1 MEHESDST
9 QKLFILSRRSRDRIN
24 NLSVL
29 SLSCSTWFYWNND
42 YVFRACS
49 KNISI
54 FSLSRSTTQTI
65 LVTLLFVSAI
75 RLFYFTVRFDATNS
89 KPLRSRKRKN
99 SDVKVEAS
107 STAPNRTV
115 TSDVPLQWEHN
126 KAAVLFLNIQSHLR
140 NSSIL
145 TGIYD
150 LNKLN
155 MYVFVFSGSRSV

>member
-1 MEHESDST
+1 MASNRT
-9 QKLFILSRRSRDRIN
+9 VKKN
-24 NLSVL
+24 
-29 SLSCSTWFYWNND
+29 SLIAET
-42 YVFRACS
+42 
-49 KNISI
+49 
-54 FSLSRSTTQTI
+54 
-65 LVTLLFVSAI
+65 
-75 RLFYFTVRFDATNS
+75 
-89 KPLRSRKRKN
+89 KRKN

-115 TSDVPLQWEHN
+115 TSYVPVKWEHN